1 MNFFKKI
8 LKNKY
13 FLVIVGFLAWMAFF
27 DEKDWKTI
35 SVKKAKLDSLQ
46 NNQQEMNV
54 KIAETRTELYQ
65 LQSNARNI
73 EKYARDR
80 YMMKKNNEDVYQ
92 VDIP

>member
-1 MNFFKKI
+1 MNFLKKI

-13 FLVIVGFLAWMAFF
+13 FLVIVGFLVWMAFF
-27 DEKDWKTI
+27 DEKDWQTI
-35 SVKKAKLDSLQ
+35 SVKKSKLDSLQ
-46 NNQQEMNV
+46 NTQQEMNV